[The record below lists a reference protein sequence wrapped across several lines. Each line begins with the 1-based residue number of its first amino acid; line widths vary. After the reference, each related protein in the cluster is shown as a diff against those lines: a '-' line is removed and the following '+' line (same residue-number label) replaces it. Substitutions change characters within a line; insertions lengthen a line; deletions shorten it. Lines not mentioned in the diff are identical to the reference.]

1 MWRENRFVTLDYAP
15 EHLKSRSLQYGD
27 FRGFMKSLRK
37 VMAEPLRFFVAGEYG
52 ARYMRPH
59 FHVILFNAR
68 FDDEQQYVNGTR
80 RSELLERV
88 WNRGNCVI
96 GDVTPSSAAYVA
108 GYTLGKVV
116 DRQLEVV
123 EESTGEVT
131 ELRREFVRMSNR
143 PGIGAAW
150 YEKYAADLFS
160 SDRAFQ
166 DGKYFKVP
174 RYYWERY
181 KAGVEGPGRAFD
193 RVVEI
198 QEERLRKAL
207 LVPEEESSPERRRDK
222 EVLAHRKREFYN
234 SAREH

>member
-1 MWRENRFVTLDYAP
+1 
-15 EHLKSRSLQYGD
+15 
-27 FRGFMKSLRK
+27 
-37 VMAEPLRFFVAGEYG
+37 
-52 ARYMRPH
+52 
-59 FHVILFNAR
+59 
-68 FDDEQQYVNGTR
+68 
-80 RSELLERV
+80 
-88 WNRGNCVI
+88 
-96 GDVTPSSAAYVA
+96 
-108 GYTLGKVV
+108 
-116 DRQLEVV
+116 
-123 EESTGEVT
+123 VT

-160 SDRAFQ
+160 TDRAFQ
-166 DGKYFKVP
+166 DGKYFKIP

-181 KAGVEGPGRAFD
+181 KAGVEGRGPTFD

-222 EVLAHRKREFYN
+222 EELAHRKREFYN